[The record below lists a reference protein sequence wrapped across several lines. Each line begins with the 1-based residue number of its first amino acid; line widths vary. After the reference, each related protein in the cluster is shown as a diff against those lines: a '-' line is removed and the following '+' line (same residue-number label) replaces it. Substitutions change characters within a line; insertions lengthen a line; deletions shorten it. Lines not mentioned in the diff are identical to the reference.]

1 MSTSPKAVRTD
12 NLGTPRPKASQKLRP
27 KDLITGSTRVSSLP
41 EIFIMITEVVNNPG
55 SSFSDISRVVNLDTA
70 LSARLLK
77 IVNSSFYGF
86 PSNIETITHAVSV
99 IGTEQ
104 LHDLALAT
112 TILANFKGLPDK
124 IINMNLFWRHSL
136 GVAIIARNLAI
147 HCREANPERFYL
159 AGMLHDIG
167 RLIILENLPK
177 ESKEVMNRLN
187 EIGGIMWQ
195 IEREV
200 IGFDHGE
207 VGAALARHWDLPL
220 SLEEIIGNHHNPGR
234 SKRYP
239 LETTIIHL
247 ADIIAK
253 AMELGSSGDIHVPP
267 LDEKSWDQLQL
278 PTGVFS
284 AIWGQV
290 ETQFNESIDTV
301 LSG

>member
-1 MSTSPKAVRTD
+1 MSTSPKAIRQ
-12 NLGTPRPKASQKLRP
+12 ASPGALRP

-41 EIFIMITEVVNNPG
+41 EIYIMINEVVNDPNH
-55 SSFSDISRVVNLDTA
+55 SFSDISRVVNLDPA

-77 IVNSSFYGF
+77 IVNSSFYSF
-86 PSNIETITHAVSV
+86 PSNIETVTHAVSV

-112 TILANFKGLPDK
+112 TILANFKGIPDK
-124 IINMNLFWRHSL
+124 VINMNLFWRHSL

-147 HCREANPERFYL
+147 HCRESNPERFFL
-159 AGMLHDIG
+159 AGILHDIG
-167 RLIILENLPK
+167 RLIILENLPE
-177 ESKEVMNRLN
+177 ESKEILARHN
-187 EIGGIMWQ
+187 EIGGVMWQ

-200 IGFDHGE
+200 MGFDHGDI
-207 VGAALARHWDLPL
+207 GAALARHWNLPL

-239 LETTIIHL
+239 LETTVVHL

-253 AMELGSSGDIHVPP
+253 AMELGSSGDIYIPP
-267 LDEKSWDQLQL
+267 LDEKSWDLLQL
-278 PTGVFS
+278 PTGIFS

-290 ETQFNESIDTV
+290 ETQLNESIDIV

>member
-1 MSTSPKAVRTD
+1 MSTSPKA
-12 NLGTPRPKASQKLRP
+12 LRP
-27 KDLITGSTRVSSLP
+27 KDLITGSTRTSSLP
-41 EIFIMITEVVNNPG
+41 EIFIMINEVVNDPT
-55 SSFSDISRVVNLDTA
+55 SSFSDIAQVVNLDTA

-77 IVNSSFYGF
+77 IVNSSFYSF
-86 PSNIETITHAVSV
+86 PSNIETVTHAITV

-104 LHDLALAT
+104 LHNLALAT
-112 TILANFKGLPDK
+112 TIIANFKGIPEKML
-124 IINMNLFWRHSL
+124 NMNLFWRHSM

-147 HCREANPERFYL
+147 HCRESNPERFYL
-159 AGMLHDIG
+159 AGIVHDIG
-167 RLIILENLPK
+167 RLIILENLPEEAK
-177 ESKEVMNRLN
+177 EIIARQNEV
-187 EIGGIMWQ
+187 GGIMWQ

-200 IGFDHGE
+200 LGFDHGE
-207 VGAALARHWDLPL
+207 VGAALSRSWNLPL

-267 LDEKSWDQLQL
+267 LDEKSWEQLKL

-284 AIWGQV
+284 AIWNQT
-290 ETQFNESIDTV
+290 ETQFNETV
-301 LSG
+301 DIILSG

>member
-1 MSTSPKAVRTD
+1 MSTSP
-12 NLGTPRPKASQKLRP
+12 QFIQP

-41 EIFIMITEVVNNPG
+41 EIFIMINEVVNDPT

-77 IVNSSFYGF
+77 IVNSSFYSF
-86 PSNIETITHAVSV
+86 PSDIDTVTHAISV

-112 TILANFKGLPDK
+112 TILSTFKGIPDT
-124 IINMNLFWRHSL
+124 IVNMNLFWRHSL

-147 HCREANPERFYL
+147 HCRETNPERFYL
-159 AGMLHDIG
+159 AGILHDVG
-167 RLIILENLPK
+167 RLIILENLPEAAK
-177 ESKEVMNRLN
+177 EIVSRQKEV
-187 EIGGIMWQ
+187 GGIMWQ

-200 IGFDHGE
+200 LGFDHAD
-207 VGAALARHWDLPL
+207 VGAALARAWKLPL
-220 SLEEIIGNHHNPGR
+220 SLEEIIGNHHNPTR
-234 SKRYP
+234 SRRYP

-253 AMELGSSGDIHVPP
+253 AMELGTSGDIHVSP
-267 LDEKSWDQLQL
+267 LDEKSWEQLKL
-278 PTGVFS
+278 PIGIFS
-284 AIWGQV
+284 ALWNQV
-290 ETQFNESIDTV
+290 ETQFNESIDVV

>member
-1 MSTSPKAVRTD
+1 MSTSP
-12 NLGTPRPKASQKLRP
+12 QFIQP

-41 EIFIMITEVVNNPG
+41 EIFIMINEVVNDPT
-55 SSFSDISRVVNLDTA
+55 SSFSDISKVVNLDAA

-77 IVNSSFYGF
+77 IVNSSFYSF
-86 PSNIETITHAVSV
+86 PSNIETVTHAIAV

-112 TILANFKGLPDK
+112 TILSTFKGIPDT
-124 IINMNLFWRHSL
+124 IVNMNLFWRHSL

-147 HCREANPERFYL
+147 HCRETNPERFYL
-159 AGMLHDIG
+159 AGILHDVG
-167 RLIILENLPK
+167 RLIILENLPE
-177 ESKEVMNRLN
+177 ESKEIVSRQN
-187 EIGGIMWQ
+187 EVGGIMWQ

-200 IGFDHGE
+200 LGFDHAD
-207 VGAALARHWDLPL
+207 VGAALARAWKLPL
-220 SLEEIIGNHHNPGR
+220 SLEEIIGNHHNPAR

-253 AMELGSSGDIHVPP
+253 TMELGSSGDIHVSP
-267 LDEKSWDQLQL
+267 LDEKSWEQLKL
-278 PTGVFS
+278 PIGIFS
-284 AIWGQV
+284 ALWSQV
-290 ETQFNESIDTV
+290 ETQFNESIDVV

>member
-1 MSTSPKAVRTD
+1 MSTSP
-12 NLGTPRPKASQKLRP
+12 QFIQP

-41 EIFIMITEVVNNPG
+41 EIFMMINEVVNDPT
-55 SSFSDISRVVNLDTA
+55 SSFSDISRVVNLDPA

-77 IVNSSFYGF
+77 IVNSSFYSF
-86 PSNIETITHAVSV
+86 PSNIDTVTHAISV

-112 TILANFKGLPDK
+112 TILSTFKGIPDT
-124 IINMNLFWRHSL
+124 IVNMNLFWRHSM

-147 HCREANPERFYL
+147 HCRETNPERFFL
-159 AGMLHDIG
+159 AGILHDIG
-167 RLIILENLPK
+167 RLIILENLPE
-177 ESKEVMNRLN
+177 ESKEIVSRQT
-187 EIGGIMWQ
+187 EVGGIMWQ

-200 IGFDHGE
+200 LGFDHAD
-207 VGAALARHWDLPL
+207 VGAALAHAWKLPL
-220 SLEEIIGNHHNPGR
+220 SLEEIIGNHHNPAR

-253 AMELGSSGDIHVPP
+253 AMELGTSGDIHVSP
-267 LDEKSWDQLQL
+267 LDEKSWEQLKL
-278 PTGVFS
+278 PIGIFS
-284 AIWGQV
+284 ALWNQV
-290 ETQFNESIDTV
+290 ETQFNESIDVV

>member
-1 MSTSPKAVRTD
+1 MSTSP
-12 NLGTPRPKASQKLRP
+12 QFIQP

-41 EIFIMITEVVNNPG
+41 EIFMMINEVVNDPT
-55 SSFSDISRVVNLDTA
+55 SSFSDISRVVNLDPA

-77 IVNSSFYGF
+77 IVNSSFYSF
-86 PSNIETITHAVSV
+86 PSNIDTVTHAISV

-112 TILANFKGLPDK
+112 TILSTFKGIPDT
-124 IINMNLFWRHSL
+124 IVNMNLFWRHSM

-147 HCREANPERFYL
+147 HCRETNPERFFL
-159 AGMLHDIG
+159 AGILHDVG
-167 RLIILENLPK
+167 RLIMLENLPE
-177 ESKEVMNRLN
+177 ESKEIVSRQN
-187 EIGGIMWQ
+187 EVGGIMWQ

-200 IGFDHGE
+200 LGFDHAD
-207 VGAALARHWDLPL
+207 VGAALARAWKLPL
-220 SLEEIIGNHHNPGR
+220 SLEEIIGNHHNPAR

-253 AMELGSSGDIHVPP
+253 AMELGTSGDIHVSP
-267 LDEKSWDQLQL
+267 LDEKSWEQLKL
-278 PTGVFS
+278 PIGIFS
-284 AIWGQV
+284 ALWNQV
-290 ETQFNESIDTV
+290 ETQFNESIDVV

>member
-1 MSTSPKAVRTD
+1 
-12 NLGTPRPKASQKLRP
+12 
-27 KDLITGSTRVSSLP
+27 
-41 EIFIMITEVVNNPG
+41 MINEVVNDPT
-55 SSFSDISRVVNLDTA
+55 SSFSDIAQVVNLDTA

-77 IVNSSFYGF
+77 IVNSSFYSF
-86 PSNIETITHAVSV
+86 PSNIETVTHAIAV

-104 LHDLALAT
+104 LHNLALAT
-112 TILANFKGLPDK
+112 TIISNFKGIPDK
-124 IINMNLFWRHSL
+124 ILNMNLFWRHSM

-147 HCREANPERFYL
+147 HCRETNPERFYL
-159 AGMLHDIG
+159 AGILHDIG
-167 RLIILENLPK
+167 RLIILENLPDEAK
-177 ESKEVMNRLN
+177 EIITRQKEM
-187 EIGGIMWQ
+187 GGIVWK

-200 IGFDHGE
+200 LGFDHGE
-207 VGAALARHWDLPL
+207 VGAALSRSWNLPL

-267 LDEKSWDQLQL
+267 LDEKSWEQLKL

-284 AIWGQV
+284 AIWNQT
-290 ETQFNESIDTV
+290 ETQFKETV
-301 LSG
+301 DIILSG